1 MRIFLDTNVILDYLL
16 KRKSYNKVR
25 QILTAVEH
33 GKIDAVVS
41 FSSYCTLDYIISQD
55 LKSQGIKN
63 PERLRRERELLN
75 GILDL
80 VEIGIISKSSCRT
93 ATNDPDFTDI
103 EDSLQYRCAQESLC
117 EVIVTINLKDY
128 KNVSGAD
135 LRIMSP
141 ADFVKEY
148 LQ

>member
-1 MRIFLDTNVILDYLL
+1 MRIFLDTNIILDYLL

-25 QILTAVEH
+25 QILTAVEY

-80 VEIGIISKSSCRT
+80 VEIGIISKSSCRV
-93 ATNDPDFTDI
+93 ATNDPDFIDI

-117 EVIVTINLKDY
+117 DVLVTINLKDY
-128 KNVSGAD
+128 KNVSSAD
-135 LRIMSP
+135 LEIMSP
-141 ADFVKEY
+141 SDFVKEY